1 MSQTQLPAFSKDLKL
16 TFHTNQQTT
25 NSNHEVNISNEE
37 KAIYTL
43 QTIKVGQQQYSL
55 FYDIGCCD
63 MVSRYNAI
71 KAIGDRAVQ
80 ELFRPISIGGVG
92 NADIKTTHDI
102 YRVKLPLCNGNDAV
116 FSGVCLDQITVQ
128 VPKYPLQGRVEG
140 DIRND
145 YKQIVDDL
153 KNLPKLPRHVGENTD
168 FMTGITI
175 LKRYYNYHQV
185 YLPTNHVL
193 KFQMAQKVSLVDH
206 MKFLQE

>member
-1 MSQTQLPAFSKDLKL
+1 MSQTQLPAFSKDMKL
-16 TFHTNQQTT
+16 TSHTNQQTT

-37 KAIYTL
+37 KAIYIL

-55 FYDIGCCD
+55 FYDTGCCD

-71 KAIGDRAVQ
+71 KA
-80 ELFRPISIGGVG
+80 IGGVG

-193 KFQMAQKVSLVDH
+193 KFQMPQKVSLVDH